1 MKTCLRYGQPLDKD
15 GNKVV
20 GNERWTAPDNLLSDI
35 FDKFKNVAEADM
47 EIYRVEEKGVIRV
60 KITDTT
66 KKSLIYAIIEV
77 ASNVI
82 KWIIDNTRLIVQ
94 LVGSSEAAFKK
105 EVEEGPATVV
115 VEEHSEEGF
124 AVVDI
129 EK

>member
-82 KWIIDNTRLIVQ
+82 KWIIDTPDLLFSWWGVLKRH
-94 LVGSSEAAFKK
+94 SKK
-105 EVEEGPATVV
+105 
-115 VEEHSEEGF
+115 
-124 AVVDI
+124 
-129 EK
+129 K